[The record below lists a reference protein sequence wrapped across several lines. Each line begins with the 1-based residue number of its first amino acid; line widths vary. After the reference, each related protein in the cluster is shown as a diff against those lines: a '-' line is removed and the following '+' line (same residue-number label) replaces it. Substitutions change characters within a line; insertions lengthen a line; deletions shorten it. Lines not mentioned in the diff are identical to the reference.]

1 MLQLY
6 ANIKNRRI
14 ELGMTQSDLANK
26 LGYADKSMIAKIESG
41 KVDLSQSK
49 IVAFA
54 DALNIKPSDLM
65 GWEDIGNNNI
75 EPIKLSSSITIPVYG
90 RVPAGV
96 PIEAIESIDEYID
109 VPAEYSKGG
118 KKLFGLKVKG
128 DSMYPK
134 YLDGDIIVVRE
145 ESDCESGQDC
155 VVYVNGYDATLKKVI
170 KKADR
175 IILQPL
181 NPEYEPIM
189 YEYNDKNH
197 PVTIA
202 GVVVEIRRKV

>member
-1 MLQLY
+1 MSI
-6 ANIKNRRI
+6 ADNIKRLRERYNLTQD
-14 ELGMTQSDLANK
+14 ELGEIAGVSGGAVSTWERGTAEPRMGAIQRMSDHF
-26 LGYADKSMIAKIESG
+26 GISKSDI
-41 KVDLSQSK
+41 VD
-49 IVAFA
+49 
-54 DALNIKPSDLM
+54 
-65 GWEDIGNNNI
+65 DIDYNV
-75 EPIKLSSSITIPVYG
+75 EPVKLSSSITIPVYG
-90 RVPAGV
+90 RVPAGT
-96 PIEAIESIDEYID
+96 PIEAIEDVDEYID
-109 VPAEYSKGG
+109 VPAEFAKGG

-170 KKADR
+170 KKLDH

-189 YEYNDKNH
+189 YEYNDEKH
-197 PVTIA
+197 PVIIA

>member
-1 MLQLY
+1 MSI
-6 ANIKNRRI
+6 AENIKRI
-14 ELGMTQSDLANK
+14 RERYNLTQDELGEIAGVSGGAVSTWERGTAEPRMGAVQRISDH
-26 LGYADKSMIAKIESG
+26 LGISKSDI
-41 KVDLSQSK
+41 VDDVDSN
-49 IVAFA
+49 V
-54 DALNIKPSDLM
+54 
-65 GWEDIGNNNI
+65 
-75 EPIKLSSSITIPVYG
+75 EPIKLSSSITIPVYD

-109 VPAEYSKGG
+109 VPAEYAKGG

-170 KKADR
+170 KKADH

-189 YEYNDKNH
+189 YEYNDEEH
-197 PVTIA
+197 PVNIA